1 MWVTIALWLFDR
13 RASSNFLS
21 LGLGQSYKHWMVASV
36 PLLPT
41 RNSSTLLGY
50 ILTTRVDPSSGL
62 EGELPCESPLSLRFS
77 FETGPI
83 VS

>member
-41 RNSSTLLGY
+41 PNSATL
-50 ILTTRVDPSSGL
+50 SSYAI
-62 EGELPCESPLSLRFS
+62 F
-77 FETGPI
+77 
-83 VS
+83 

>member
-41 RNSSTLLGY
+41 PNSATL
-50 ILTTRVDPSSGL
+50 SSYAT
-62 EGELPCESPLSLRFS
+62 F
-77 FETGPI
+77 
-83 VS
+83 